1 VIGFNCQ
8 HCNHPLQVA
17 DNFAG
22 QDGWCRACKR
32 LVVVPSAD
40 GSMEDWSNLSP
51 NDQAS
56 RLEKILHRAA
66 SKADRLR
73 SDFTAH
79 AEALRELSDSDPPA
93 ESCSITE
100 KLSLLVEELRERM
113 GAMRES
119 ASAAAAELEGELAS
133 ARAEQLALTARLNEA
148 LDDLKKALDAA
159 PDTESEA
166 LRESLQSENAEL
178 RDTLMAREGD
188 VAALSEGIEAAERR
202 HEEDVAAHAL
212 ASGQLD
218 ALREELNSTGDAGRT
233 ASAKLDKLGRDS
245 AEAQALAGAAKA
257 EAASLR
263 AKLDELGRDSAEAQ
277 ALAGAA
283 KAEAASL
290 RAKLDELGRDSA
302 EALEV
307 AGAAKAEAA
316 SLRAQLDEALA
327 ESQTCRTASEE
338 AEKQGAALAK
348 VNEALRDEL
357 EKATT
362 EASAYDSRVSDL
374 EKEMLGAETNL
385 QSTAETQTALQ
396 GDLNQR
402 DTESEELRASLTVAK
417 KGAAKAEKRTQS
429 LEKKAEAA
437 REKLLKKLATETA
450 RSEGLKNEVESMR
463 GELLTA
469 SGAHERVGVLE
480 EEVSQLRDALDAA
493 AKDGSRTET
502 LERELSG
509 ARLELEGVVAALVE
523 RGRDLQAERAALLA
537 VKSAKGDSEKRLAE
551 IEDRARILNEDLLRA
566 RDEGAAR
573 EAELGDALESLRVEE
588 EAAANRREALE
599 EELHSAEAR
608 IEQLAQRSEAAPRTG
623 TVEIAGPGETDFEP
637 IEALSWDADSAAE
650 KDPAGADP
658 LMDSYLRFLD
668 SR

>member
-1 VIGFNCQ
+1 
-8 HCNHPLQVA
+8 
-17 DNFAG
+17 
-22 QDGWCRACKR
+22 
-32 LVVVPSAD
+32 
-40 GSMEDWSNLSP
+40 MEDWSNLSP

-119 ASAAAAELEGELAS
+119 ASAAAAELEGELAT
-133 ARAEQLALTARLNEA
+133 ARAEQVALKARLNEA
-148 LDDLKKALDAA
+148 LDDLKKALAAA
-159 PDTESEA
+159 PDTEGEA
-166 LRESLQSENAEL
+166 LRETLQSENAEL
-178 RDTLMAREGD
+178 RETLMAREGE
-188 VAALSEGIEAAERR
+188 VAALSEGIETAERR
-202 HEEDVAAHAL
+202 HEQDAAAHKL

-218 ALREELNSTGDAGRT
+218 ALREELNSTGDEGRA
-233 ASAKLDKLGRDS
+233 ASAKLDELIHDS
-245 AEAQALAGAAKA
+245 AEAQ
-257 EAASLR
+257 
-263 AKLDELGRDSAEAQ
+263 EL
-277 ALAGAA
+277 
-283 KAEAASL
+283 
-290 RAKLDELGRDSA
+290 
-302 EALEV
+302 

-327 ESQTCRTASEE
+327 ESQTCRSASEE

-348 VNEALRDEL
+348 ANKALRDEL
-357 EKATT
+357 EKGAA
-362 EASAYDSRVSDL
+362 EASANESRVSDL
-374 EKEMLGAETNL
+374 KKEMAGAQTNL
-385 QSTAETQTALQ
+385 QSTAEAKTALQ

-402 DTESEELRASLTVAK
+402 ETESEELRASLEVAK
-417 KGAAKAEKRTQS
+417 KDAAKAEKQIQS
-429 LEKKAEAA
+429 IETNAAAA

-450 RSEGLKNEVESMR
+450 RTEGLKNEVKSMR
-463 GELLTA
+463 GELRTA

-480 EEVSQLRDALDAA
+480 DELSQLRDALDAA
-493 AKDGSRTET
+493 AKEGSRAEK

-509 ARLELEGVVAALVE
+509 TRLELEGVVAALVE
-523 RGRDLQAERAALLA
+523 RGRDLEAERAALLA

-551 IEDRARILNEDLLRA
+551 IEERARILNEDLLRA

-573 EAELGDALESLRVEE
+573 EAELGNELESLRAEE

-637 IEALSWDADSAAE
+637 VEALSWEADSPAE
-650 KDPAGADP
+650 KESAGEDQ

>member
-1 VIGFNCQ
+1 
-8 HCNHPLQVA
+8 
-17 DNFAG
+17 
-22 QDGWCRACKR
+22 
-32 LVVVPSAD
+32 
-40 GSMEDWSNLSP
+40 MEDWSNLSP

-119 ASAAAAELEGELAS
+119 ASAAAAELEGELAT
-133 ARAEQLALTARLNEA
+133 ARAEQVALTARLNEA
-148 LDDLKKALDAA
+148 LDDLKKALAVA
-159 PDTESEA
+159 PDTEGEA
-166 LRESLQSENAEL
+166 LRETLQSENAEL
-178 RDTLMAREGD
+178 RETLLAREGE
-188 VAALSEGIEAAERR
+188 VAALSEGIDAAERR
-202 HEEDVAAHAL
+202 HEQDVAAHKL

-218 ALREELNSTGDAGRT
+218 ALREELNSTGDEGHA
-233 ASAKLDKLGRDS
+233 ASVKLDELSRDS
-245 AEAQALAGAAKA
+245 AEAQ
-257 EAASLR
+257 
-263 AKLDELGRDSAEAQ
+263 EL
-277 ALAGAA
+277 
-283 KAEAASL
+283 
-290 RAKLDELGRDSA
+290 
-302 EALEV
+302 

-327 ESQTCRTASEE
+327 ESQTSRSASEE

-348 VNEALRDEL
+348 ANEALRDEL
-357 EKATT
+357 AKAVA
-362 EASAYDSRVSDL
+362 EASGYESRVLDL
-374 EKEMLGAETNL
+374 KTEMAGAQTNL
-385 QSTAETQTALQ
+385 QSTAKAKTVLQ

-402 DTESEELRASLTVAK
+402 DTDLEKLRASLDAAK
-417 KGAAKAEKRTQS
+417 KDAAKAKKQIQS
-429 LEKKAEAA
+429 KETSAASA

-450 RSEGLKNEVESMR
+450 RTEGLKNEVKSIR

-480 EEVSQLRDALDAA
+480 DELSQLREALDAA
-493 AKDGSRTET
+493 AKEGSRAEK

-523 RGRDLQAERAALLA
+523 RGRDLETERAALLK
-537 VKSAKGDSEKRLAE
+537 VKSAKGDSETRLAE
-551 IEDRARILNEDLLRA
+551 IEERARILNEDLLRA

-573 EAELGDALESLRVEE
+573 EAELGDALESLRAEE

-608 IEQLAQRSEAAPRTG
+608 IEQLAQRSEEAPRTG
-623 TVEIAGPGETDFEP
+623 SVEISGPGETDFEP
-637 IEALSWDADSAAE
+637 VEALGWEADSPAE
-650 KDPAGADP
+650 EEPANEDP